1 MRRLLVGIASLG
13 ALLLLAGVMVGGLY
27 LRSLHAPVVLGQADV
42 SPSPTDTVSVSPT
55 PTDMPSPSPTEAA
68 SRITV
73 SPSPTPA
80 LPGNVPPHPAPT
92 CPPEVITSF
101 TATAAPGAVV
111 LAWTV
116 SGGCGDET
124 GWVAGQFAGT
134 MYPGYWDVSIHRAW
148 KSYTD
153 HPRKPAGS
161 EGVCLFSLTYTMDLN
176 GTAPDGRGVPAVFAQ
191 VSNVNLC

>member
-1 MRRLLVGIASLG
+1 MGRLLVGIASLSG
-13 ALLLLAGVMVGGLY
+13 LLLLTGVMVGGLY
-27 LRSLHAPVVLGQADV
+27 LRSLHVPVMVGQAAV
-42 SPSPTDTVSVSPT
+42 SPSPTDTVVDSPT
-55 PTDMPSPSPTEAA
+55 PTDIPSPSPMAVA
-68 SRITV
+68 SSIPPA
-73 SPSPTPA
+73 PSPTSVPA
-80 LPGNVPPHPAPT
+80 HPPTPQGPT

-101 TATAAPGAVV
+101 TATAAPDSVV

-124 GWVAGQFAGT
+124 GWIGGQFAGT

-148 KSYTD
+148 KTYTD

-161 EGVCLFSLTYTMDLN
+161 QGVCLFSLTYTMGLN
-176 GTAPDGRGVPAVFAQ
+176 GTAPDGRGVPVVFAQ

>member
-1 MRRLLVGIASLG
+1 MKRLLVGIASLSG
-13 ALLLLAGVMVGGLY
+13 LVLLAGVMVGGLY
-27 LRSLHAPVVLGQADV
+27 LRSLHTHMVVGQAEV
-42 SPSPTDTVSVSPT
+42 SPSPTGTASDSPT
-55 PTDMPSPSPTEAA
+55 PTDMPSPSPTEVA
-68 SRITV
+68 SRITP

-80 LPGNVPPHPAPT
+80 QPAHLPTPQAPT

-101 TATAAPGAVV
+101 TAKAAPDSVV

-124 GWVAGQFAGT
+124 GWIGGQFAGT
-134 MYPGYWDVSIHRAW
+134 MYPGYWDISIHRAW
-148 KSYTD
+148 KTYTD

-161 EGVCLFSLTYTMDLN
+161 QGVCLFSLSYAMDLN